1 MRMWDT
7 TMGKIV
13 LEHYPASKLPNDL
26 RGSIAA
32 SASVTVT
39 VEEEPARKPLS
50 LEELIAL
57 TKQAQARARG
67 TTIEEA
73 VDRIR
78 KLRDEWDY

>member
-1 MRMWDT
+1 MRDKA
-7 TMGKIV
+7 MGKIV
-13 LEHYPASKLPNDL
+13 LEHYPAAKLPNEL

-32 SASVTVT
+32 NASVTVT
-39 VEEEPARKPLS
+39 IEEEPTSKALGH
-50 LEELIAL
+50 EELIAL